1 MPASQPTQPIRFLD
15 YPDESDLDGGTSP
28 TGLYPIP
35 ANLPVESWPVGT
47 GSLTLAQWQQDSTNI
62 GGDRHAIIVKPGA
75 GYIWETWQAKLAV
88 SAWQASNGAKF
99 SLILNSVPI
108 SGFEIVQSTGATDG
122 PRAPGAPTAN
132 AGADQWVPAGS
143 VARLQGSVTG
153 TSPLTVGWKLYS
165 GPAPVVFGDAT
176 QAGTTATFAIPGTYT
191 LMLSAADGTHAVAY
205 DAVVIQVTLTPTAAR
220 SGMDEVIGF
229 ATAAGHHYRV
239 EHSDNLADWLTLA
252 DNIPGT
258 GATLQ
263 ITHVGAYAVPRH
275 FYRVVVLD

>member
-1 MPASQPTQPIRFLD
+1 MT
-15 YPDESDLDGGTSP
+15 
-28 TGLYPIP
+28 
-35 ANLPVESWPVGT
+35 
-47 GSLTLAQWQQDSTNI
+47 
-62 GGDRHAIIVKPGA
+62 
-75 GYIWETWQAKLAV
+75 
-88 SAWQASNGAKF
+88 
-99 SLILNSVPI
+99 
-108 SGFEIVQSTGATDG
+108 
-122 PRAPGAPTAN
+122 
-132 AGADQWVPAGS
+132 
-143 VARLQGSVTG
+143 
-153 TSPLTVGWKLYS
+153 
-165 GPAPVVFGDAT
+165 FGDAT
-176 QAGTTATFAIPGTYT
+176 QAVTTATFAIPGTYT